1 MRYFLFFLFL
11 ILFQKFGKAQDF
23 SLNQGGTNQENY
35 FSVIKFENFY
45 GFIIV
50 SVTIKGENYRFLLD
64 TGAPN
69 CVSKALQQKLNYKI
83 LERMPISDVNGVTDS
98 MTVLSMDEL
107 VFGGVTFNN
116 TPALILD
123 NPSFIDCMK
132 IDGVIG
138 SNMLRN
144 SIVRFSYADSSITL
158 TDNINK
164 LNLSEKYASEMT
176 LHPIQSNPYIDINII
191 GEEEGQEKLL
201 FDTGFTGF
209 YDLSDRN
216 YQLFKEY
223 PIFNI
228 EAEGFGRSAIGFH
241 GNGEDFKIYRLRL
254 PTMELNGVFFQNV
267 TTETS
272 TGDNS
277 IIGHDILKYGNATVD
292 YKNKKFYFEPFK
304 NNVDLTE
311 KHFSITPRVDENKI
325 FVGIIWD
332 NALKDRV
339 EIGDQI
345 IAIDALNCEHIDACD
360 VFKPNF
366 IFSDKD
372 KITLK
377 IRDKTGKV
385 KDIKIE
391 KK

>member
-1 MRYFLFFLFL
+1 MRYFFFFLFL
-11 ILFQKFGKAQDF
+11 VLFPKFSKAQDF

-83 LERMPISDVNGVTDS
+83 LQKIPVSDSNGVTDS

-107 VFGGVTFNN
+107 IFGGVTFNN

-123 NPSFIDCMK
+123 NPVFIDCMK
-132 IDGVIG
+132 IDGFIG

-144 SIVRFSYADSSITL
+144 SIVRFSYANSSITL

-176 LHPIQSNPYIDINII
+176 LDSFQSNPYIDINII

-201 FDTGFTGF
+201 FDTGLKGF
-209 YDLSDRN
+209 YVLSDRN

-228 EAEGFGRSAIGFH
+228 EA
-241 GNGEDFKIYRLRL
+241 
-254 PTMELNGVFFQNV
+254 
-267 TTETS
+267 
-272 TGDNS
+272 
-277 IIGHDILKYGNATVD
+277 
-292 YKNKKFYFEPFK
+292 
-304 NNVDLTE
+304 
-311 KHFSITPRVDENKI
+311 
-325 FVGIIWD
+325 
-332 NALKDRV
+332 
-339 EIGDQI
+339 
-345 IAIDALNCEHIDACD
+345 
-360 VFKPNF
+360 
-366 IFSDKD
+366 
-372 KITLK
+372 
-377 IRDKTGKV
+377 
-385 KDIKIE
+385 
-391 KK
+391 